1 MTKVVRNDVKGGG
14 IALWALKSGQNSRE
28 NYTTNF
34 RTDAVLGKKYKWGYR
49 IIVRIR

>member
-1 MTKVVRNDVKGGG
+1 MTKVVRNDVKGAVLRFEPWNRVKTAG
-14 IALWALKSGQNSRE
+14 E